1 MEENHQPKIG
11 PLRIPLR
18 IQRISWRD
26 LATSLGVVL
35 LLSAVSI
42 WIALHF
48 VRPAPPGTI
57 TITESGAQLLDFGL
71 ARISVQADQDGAE
84 S

>member
-57 TITESGAQLLDFGL
+57 TITSGPEGSSL
-71 ARISVQADQDGAE
+71 
-84 S
+84 